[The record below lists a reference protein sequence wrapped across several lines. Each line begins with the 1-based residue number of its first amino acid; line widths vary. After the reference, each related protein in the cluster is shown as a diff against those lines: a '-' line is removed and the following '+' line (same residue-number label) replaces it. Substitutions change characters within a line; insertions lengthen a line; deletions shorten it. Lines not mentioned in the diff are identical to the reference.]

1 MFSACPH
8 VSKPLELY
16 HHTTYTQSCLQPQK
30 TFIIRVSL
38 VVSLFF
44 SSLAFIC
51 HFSIIQWVHRLH
63 CSPFDMNY
71 TLHRNKLHR
80 TLNAI
85 DFVCFG
91 FWVYVFRFHNQRTER
106 NNGNLHLKCFSTA
119 LFSPIANSLQ
129 SKNWKCQTWLIR
141 WKWKPNRNFN
151 PHHKYALI
159 CKHVLGFRKLP
170 VNVSS
175 SHFKLSTGLFDILLN
190 KITFQTLTHHWW
202 QIWIYKCFSRPTR
215 TQFNLKWLLQ
225 IFHKIWIA

>member
-38 VVSLFF
+38 VVSFF

-91 FWVYVFRFHNQRTER
+91 YGFLCSVSIIKEPNVTTGICIWNVFLPHCSAQ
-106 NNGNLHLKCFSTA
+106 
-119 LFSPIANSLQ
+119 LQ
-129 SKNWKCQTWLIR
+129 THYRAKIENAK
-141 WKWKPNRNFN
+141 
-151 PHHKYALI
+151 
-159 CKHVLGFRKLP
+159 LG
-170 VNVSS
+170 
-175 SHFKLSTGLFDILLN
+175 
-190 KITFQTLTHHWW
+190 
-202 QIWIYKCFSRPTR
+202 
-215 TQFNLKWLLQ
+215 
-225 IFHKIWIA
+225 